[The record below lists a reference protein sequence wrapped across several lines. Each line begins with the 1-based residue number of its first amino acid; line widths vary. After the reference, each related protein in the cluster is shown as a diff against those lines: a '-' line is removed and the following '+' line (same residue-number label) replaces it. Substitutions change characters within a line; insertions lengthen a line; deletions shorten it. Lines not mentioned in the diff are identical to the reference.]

1 MRKIV
6 VKFGGS
12 NLRTAG
18 DIDKVASI
26 AQSYGRPLV
35 IVVSAFYGITNS
47 LIECV
52 RAAKAEN
59 FGGRGDVTRSAAQ
72 DGIQSGAQAADGGVR
87 AAFPGDPASASSL
100 SFTRGLRKLKR
111 QIIDASIPDRAA
123 REPVYAEVSARL
135 DRLERYLLGIHYI
148 GDVPD
153 FLSDTILSYGE
164 RLSSLILAAALRSRG
179 VDCEEILP
187 EDLGL
192 VTDGEFGNAGCDFA
206 ACEEPVAA
214 RLAPDR
220 TFVVPGFY
228 GIGPD
233 GRATLFG
240 RGGSDYSAAAIARCV
255 GAESLDVWKDVG
267 GFLSADPREVAN
279 PRRIAGLSYLEAA
292 ELSYFGA
299 KILHPRTVEPLFDRN
314 IPIRIM
320 NVDAFAPG
328 GAIEACTTI
337 DGTRHVAEGIV
348 KAVSSS
354 EDVGILK
361 LHGPGVGFKHGILA
375 KVTGKLDDRGI
386 NIKSVITAQTAIN
399 ILVGRAD
406 LEKAFHAVRDHMVSG
421 VVDVTMNDDAAIVAV
436 VGEGILDES
445 GIGLGI
451 AARSM
456 KATSSAGIHVLVA
469 SAGASEVALYLLV
482 ALRDRARTVARIH
495 EEFFGGKA

>member
-12 NLRTAG
+12 NLRSAG
-18 DIDKVASI
+18 DIDRIASI
-26 AQSYGRPLV
+26 AMSYGRPLV

-52 RAAKAEN
+52 KAAKSGE
-59 FGGRGDVTRSAAQ
+59 SA
-72 DGIQSGAQAADGGVR
+72 GSGAAG
-87 AAFPGDPASASSL
+87 P
-100 SFTRGLRKLKR
+100 SFTAGLRTLKR
-111 QIIDASIPDRAA
+111 DIVDASIPDPAA

-135 DRLERYLLGIHYI
+135 DTLERYLLGILYI

-153 FLSDTILSYGE
+153 FLSDSILSYGE
-164 RLSSLILAAALRSRG
+164 RLSSLILAAALRARG

-192 VTDGEFGNAGCDFA
+192 ATDGEFGNAGCDFA
-206 ACEEPVAA
+206 ACEKPVAA

-220 TFVVPGFY
+220 SFVVPGFY
-228 GIGPD
+228 GVGPD

-255 GAESLDVWKDVG
+255 GAESLDVWKDVE
-267 GFLSADPREVAN
+267 GFLSADPREVEN
-279 PRRIAGLSYLEAA
+279 PLHIGALSYLEAA

-299 KILHPRTVEPLFDRN
+299 KILHPRTVEPLYDRG

-328 GAIEACTTI
+328 GAIVACTTI
-337 DGTRHVAEGIV
+337 DGTRQVAAGIV

-361 LHGPGVGFKHGILA
+361 LHGPGVGFKRGILA
-375 KVTGKLDDRGI
+375 RVTGALDARGV
-386 NIKSVITAQTAIN
+386 NIKSVITAQTAID
-399 ILVGRAD
+399 ILVGQSD

-421 VVDVTMNDDAAIVAV
+421 VVDVTMNADAAIVAV
-436 VGEGILDES
+436 VGEGLLDGS

-482 ALRDRARTVARIH
+482 AREDRARTVGRIH
-495 EEFFGGKA
+495 AEFFGGSE